1 MQGGQQGKTSQRAT
15 PRMRTDSFSPE
26 SLQAAYSLAAEVNSA
41 DFQEFAEQS
50 KFFDF
55 AVTALGAG
63 LSMDVECDTG
73 LPVSTP
79 AEKREKLFQQRLAQ
93 SQSKANKIADR
104 QRRIQEAVAKKLT
117 RKMQKEMRA
126 KK

>member
-1 MQGGQQGKTSQRAT
+1 
-15 PRMRTDSFSPE
+15 MRTDSFSTE
-26 SLQAAYSLAAEVNSA
+26 SLQAAYALAAEINNS

-50 KFFDF
+50 KVFDF
-55 AVTALGAG
+55 SLAI
-63 LSMDVECDTG
+63 DVLCDTS

-79 AEKREKLFQQRLAQ
+79 AELIEKKTQRILAK

-104 QRRIQEAVAKKLT
+104 QRRIQEALAKKMT
-117 RKMQKEMRA
+117 RKMQKEQRT

>member
-1 MQGGQQGKTSQRAT
+1 
-15 PRMRTDSFSPE
+15 MRHDCFSE
-26 SLQAAYSLAAEVNSA
+26 EAVRDVYAS
-41 DFQEFAEQS
+41 
-50 KFFDF
+50 FDF

-79 AEKREKLFQQRLAQ
+79 AEKREQKFQNKLKQ
-93 SQSKANKIADR
+93 SQEKANKIADR
-104 QRRIQEAVAKKLT
+104 QRRVAEALAKKVT
-117 RKMQKEMRA
+117 RKMQKELRA